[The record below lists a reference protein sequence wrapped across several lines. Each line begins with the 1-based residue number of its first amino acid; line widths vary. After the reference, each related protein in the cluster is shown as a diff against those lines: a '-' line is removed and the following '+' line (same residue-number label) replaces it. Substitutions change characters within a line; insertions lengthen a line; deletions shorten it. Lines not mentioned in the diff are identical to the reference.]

1 MRPMNRL
8 RTWSLGSGIV
18 VALLVTLSFVWSTPA
33 YAADVGES
41 GGGVA
46 PAAQAEDED
55 KPKDKSLLAKQ
66 PADAAVA
73 QKQQADAGP
82 PFYEKWQFWAIT
94 GGVVVGIVG
103 LVLAGRAISHQMN
116 GGDVRPC
123 NMAFIGCFG
132 EGQ

>member
-1 MRPMNRL
+1 MNRL

-18 VALLVTLSFVWSTPA
+18 VALLFALSLTWTRPA
-33 YAADVGES
+33 HAADVGETS
-41 GGGVA
+41 
-46 PAAQAEDED
+46 PPAQAEDED

-94 GGVVVGIVG
+94 GGVVVGVVAAIF
-103 LVLAGRAISHQMN
+103 AGRAIAHQME

-123 NMAFIGCFG
+123 NQTFVGCFG

>member
-1 MRPMNRL
+1 M
-8 RTWSLGSGIV
+8 
-18 VALLVTLSFVWSTPA
+18 LLVCAVVGVLVATPWSSA
-33 YAADVGES
+33 QAAEDTEEPK
-41 GGGVA
+41 A
-46 PAAQAEDED
+46 IKHEPTQAEDTD
-55 KPKDKSLLAKQ
+55 TAKDKSLLSKQ
-66 PADAAVA
+66 PADEAVA
-73 QKQQADAGP
+73 KKGEADNAA
-82 PFYEKWQFWAIT
+82 FYEKWQFWAIT